1 MSEIAQRRHE
11 EKERRRNEILD
22 AAEKVAAEVGLE
34 AMTMDQVAR
43 CARLSRALIY
53 VYFHDKTDLLFGLVQ
68 RSLVLLRARF
78 FEAAARHGR
87 GLDQIEAMGR
97 AYVAFAKA
105 FPLYFELLGRFEAH
119 EAGTGEPGGNFANCV
134 LAGNRV
140 QQLLVEALQ
149 RGIADGSVRPDV
161 GEPMVV
167 AFTLYGFTHGA
178 VQVATTRAA
187 VLPLH
192 GVSPEALI
200 EHALLMARRSLA
212 AREA

>member
-1 MSEIAQRRHE
+1 M
-11 EKERRRNEILD
+11 
-22 AAEKVAAEVGLE
+22 
-34 AMTMDQVAR
+34 
-43 CARLSRALIY
+43 
-53 VYFHDKTDLLFGLVQ
+53 
-68 RSLVLLRARF
+68 
-78 FEAAARHGR
+78 
-87 GLDQIEAMGR
+87 
-97 AYVAFAKA
+97 
-105 FPLYFELLGRFEAH
+105 
-119 EAGTGEPGGNFANCV
+119 